1 MYRWWSLVVS
11 LSKSALW
18 IFAVGLGAGGLLA
31 SANRMLLGADEK
43 PSASPTA
50 PVVPA
55 TEAEPQQTLQ
65 PASQQQKVLRAGMIG
80 LTTSHVI
87 AFTNLIN
94 DPKATGPMAQV
105 EVVAGFPGGVQDNPA
120 SWDRRPKYT
129 EELRQK
135 GIRIY
140 DSIPEMLR
148 DVDVV
153 LLEEVDGRPHLEWA
167 KPVIEA
173 GKPLFIDK
181 PLAGNLADCI
191 EIFQLAKEK
200 GVPCFSSSSLRFGW
214 GLEEIREGRSR
225 FGKVKKCIAWSPMSI
240 EPHHPDLYWYG
251 IHGVEILFTIM
262 GPGCQTVT
270 REGPEKVVGV
280 WKDGRIGIFEARKG
294 YGAYVEGDK
303 ESGEVGKYP
312 GYKGLV
318 EEICKFFLTGK
329 PPVSMEETL
338 EIYTFMSAAD
348 ESKAQGGK
356 PVQMEQVYQK
366 ALQQV
371 QARRKK

>member
-1 MYRWWSLVVS
+1 MNIYSILLMHRG
-11 LSKSALW
+11 KGGLW
-18 IFAVGLGAGGLLA
+18 ILTLGLLSGLGGREALPA
-31 SANRMLLGADEK
+31 EEK
-43 PSASPTA
+43 PSAPPSAQSQSA
-50 PVVPA
+50 P
-55 TEAEPQQTLQ
+55 EQ
-65 PASQQQKVLRAGMIG
+65 PKVLRAGMIG

-105 EVVAGFPGGVQDNPA
+105 EVVAGFPGGIQDNPS

-140 DSIPEMLR
+140 ESIPEILR

-167 KPVIEA
+167 RPVIEA
-173 GKPLFIDK
+173 RKPLFIDK

-214 GLEEIREGRSR
+214 GLEEIRAGKSR

-270 REGPEKVVGV
+270 RQGPEKVVGL
-280 WKDGRIGIFEARKG
+280 WKDGRVGIFEARKG

-303 ESGEVGKYP
+303 ESGEVGKYT

-318 EEICKFFLTGK
+318 EEICKFFLTGQ
-329 PPVSMEETL
+329 PPVRMEETL

-348 ESKAQGGK
+348 QSKALGGK
-356 PVQMEQVYQK
+356 PVSMEEVYQK
-366 ALQQV
+366 ALREV
-371 QARRKK
+371 EARRKR